1 MYSCAKIQYMYICKI
16 VVFLCSYIQY
26 TKGIYCLKNV
36 AMVIKLREKIL
47 ERVFSKQLKEEET
60 ADFMGR

>member
-1 MYSCAKIQYMYICKI
+1 
-16 VVFLCSYIQY
+16 
-26 TKGIYCLKNV
+26 
-36 AMVIKLREKIL
+36 MVIKLREKIL